1 MDFPAVLWNESK
13 YEAVAVSAEPAE
25 WIKAKANQ
33 IEPYPST
40 DRPLLKKALLSDQ
53 LAPPS

>member
-53 LAPPS
+53 LAPAS